1 VPESKPYTER
11 QQRIG
16 AAVMKVG
23 TKLNNRL
30 YRATGGKVGGKFPG
44 GAPVC
49 LLTTTGRTSGE
60 RRTVALLYL
69 RDGDDVVVVASQG
82 GMPRHPGWYHNLRAD
97 PKVTIQ
103 IGRDVRPFV
112 ARTATGEERDALW
125 RRLVVMYPG
134 YDDYQKKT
142 DREIPVVVCTPA

>member
-1 VPESKPYTER
+1 VPEGKPYTER
-11 QQRIG
+11 QQQVA

-23 TKLNNRL
+23 TKLNSLL

-49 LLTTTGRTSGE
+49 LLTTTGRTSGQA
-60 RRTVALLYL
+60 RTVALLFL

-82 GMPRHPGWYHNLRAD
+82 GMPKHPGWYHNICAE
-97 PKVTIQ
+97 PKVTVQ
-103 IGRDVRPFV
+103 IGKEVRPFL
-112 ARTATGEERDALW
+112 ARTATDEERAELW

-142 DREIPVVVCTPA
+142 DRQIPVVICTPA